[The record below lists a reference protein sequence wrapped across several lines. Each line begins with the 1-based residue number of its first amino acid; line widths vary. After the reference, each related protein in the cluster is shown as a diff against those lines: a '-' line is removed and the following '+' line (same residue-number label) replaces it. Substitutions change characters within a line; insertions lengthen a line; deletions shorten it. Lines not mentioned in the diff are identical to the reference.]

1 MRIRMLIAISV
12 AFLFMLGGVLTDA
25 TRRRNADREGR
36 ALRLT
41 LATHIGWAD
50 LALSSNARWL
60 RNPSQVEPAAAIS
73 DIPGGFDVDPAGA
86 FISPPREVL
95 REGAR
100 GAIER
105 LSE

>member
-1 MRIRMLIAISV
+1 MRIRMLIASSIV
-12 AFLFMLGGVLTDA
+12 LAIALGGALADA
-25 TRRRNADREGR
+25 TRKRDADREGR
-36 ALRLT
+36 ALRAS
-41 LATHIGWAD
+41 LATQVGWGD

-60 RNPSQVEPAAAIS
+60 RNPSQVEPAAAVS

-86 FISPPREVL
+86 FIAPPREVL

-100 GAIER
+100 GSIER